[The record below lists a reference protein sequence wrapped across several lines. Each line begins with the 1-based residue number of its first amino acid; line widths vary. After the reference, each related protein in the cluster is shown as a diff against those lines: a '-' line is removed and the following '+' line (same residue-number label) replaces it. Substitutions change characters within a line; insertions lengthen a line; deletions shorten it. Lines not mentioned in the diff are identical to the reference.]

1 MQVTA
6 LDRSQGMIRVVK
18 QKLSD
23 RRELRVHPM
32 TGDWRALTE
41 TPNHDAAIAAFFPEA
56 CSHDGIHHLETLA
69 ADTCVLIMGDGTDT
83 FSLRRQIWD
92 RVMPAPCPDSGFHH
106 VCAAGYLSAA
116 GRDPRISRLS
126 IPVDLTVD
134 EAVARTFFNAYFS
147 MFGVPARDLGPAI
160 QKALFPCLNRG
171 RVCMQGTAHLV
182 IVGWHPPASR
192 TWKTDPC

>member
-1 MQVTA
+1 
-6 LDRSQGMIRVVK
+6 
-18 QKLSD
+18 
-23 RRELRVHPM
+23 
-32 TGDWRALTE
+32 
-41 TPNHDAAIAAFFPEA
+41 
-56 CSHDGIHHLETLA
+56 
-69 ADTCVLIMGDGTDT
+69 
-83 FSLRRQIWD
+83 
-92 RVMPAPCPDSGFHH
+92 
-106 VCAAGYLSAA
+106 
-116 GRDPRISRLS
+116 
-126 IPVDLTVD
+126 VDLTVD